1 MTPSELLAETGWIK
15 ARLALDKYGICVRP
29 KSVDAVAFCLA
40 GACIRCDVDTTKL
53 IPLIKARGFRSVA
66 DFNDDPST
74 KYADVLSVLKEAGL

>member
-29 KSVDAVAFCLA
+29 KSVDAVAFCLI
-40 GACIRCDVDTTKL
+40 GACVRCDSDTTKL
-53 IPLIKARGFRSVA
+53 KAIIKARGFYSIS
-66 DFNDDPST
+66 DFNDDLST